1 MKPTIDRIIKSGE
14 TFFVSDDKD
23 NVHWFIANTD
33 SVFTFDIIM
42 LD

>member
-1 MKPTIDRIIKSGE
+1 
-14 TFFVSDDKD
+14 
-23 NVHWFIANTD
+23 VHWFIANTD